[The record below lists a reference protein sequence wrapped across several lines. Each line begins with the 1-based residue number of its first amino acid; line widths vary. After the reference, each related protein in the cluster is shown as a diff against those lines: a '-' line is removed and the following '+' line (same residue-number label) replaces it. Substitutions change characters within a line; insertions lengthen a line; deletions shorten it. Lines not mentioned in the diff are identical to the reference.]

1 VAVNAVGA
9 PLAER
14 AGAMSKLRLKIF
26 NRDSADW
33 RYQVVDGC
41 GDVLA
46 ERRFLPNRAS
56 AERVGRHEHLR
67 LTAEL
72 ARTAAAARW
81 RGPPVLK
88 QDEIVE
94 ETIPAR
100 SWVTVFF
107 GRTRYRKPWKNLN
120 AGRSIRPLRAR

>member
-1 VAVNAVGA
+1 MIT
-9 PLAER
+9 P
-14 AGAMSKLRLKIF
+14 RLKISSH
-26 NRDSADW
+26 DSADW
-33 RYQVVDGC
+33 RYQVLGGN

-46 ERRFLPNRAS
+46 ERRFLPDRAS
-56 AERVGRHEHLR
+56 AQRIGEHERLR
-67 LTAEL
+67 IAADL
-72 ARTAAAARW
+72 ARTATAARW

-107 GRTRYRKPWKNLN
+107 GGTRYRKPWKNLN
-120 AGRSIRPLRAR
+120 ADRSIRPLRAR